1 MFLPAWKLF
10 GFPLHAHLTWLI
22 CMHAH
27 TPITPSSPCLHTPL
41 DLLITH
47 FCGLDRTSLDSAIY
61 INSPFVNC
69 NPFSWTC
76 KWSNRSA
83 TRMVLSWHI
92 SLCPLQLELIALPSP
107 NNITTAA
114 SLIIESDGYLSS
126 IAVTCHFERL
136 LKVMC
141 VSLLQTTNK
150 LTVQYSSPEGW
161 RSRWI

>member
-1 MFLPAWKLF
+1 MLLPAWKLF
-10 GFPLHAHLTWLI
+10 GFPLRAHLTWLI

-27 TPITPSSPCLHTPL
+27 TPQSHPPHLACTRRLIF
-41 DLLITH
+41 ITH
-47 FCGLDRTSLDSAIY
+47 FCGLKRTSLDSAIY

-83 TRMVLSWHI
+83 RRMVLSWHI
-92 SLCPLQLELIALPSP
+92 SLCPLQLELIALPSIPLVP

-126 IAVTCHFERL
+126 TAVTCHFERL

-141 VSLLQTTNK
+141 VS
-150 LTVQYSSPEGW
+150 SPEGW